1 MVISFVS
8 PLLFVVLIGCCLVV
22 LGHAVAVFFLLHCIY
37 ERFNPNRSLEPVQIL
52 CIVEHVACLI
62 LEGVAG
68 YGERIR
74 RARCRQANE
83 R

>member
-1 MVISFVS
+1 MM
-8 PLLFVVLIGCCLVV
+8 LCLRWNSVGGTSV
-22 LGHAVAVFFLLHCIY
+22 T
-37 ERFNPNRSLEPVQIL
+37 FNPNRSLLPVQIL
-52 CIVEHVACLI
+52 CIVEHIVCLI

-68 YGERIR
+68 YVERIR

>member
-1 MVISFVS
+1 MGGTSVT
-8 PLLFVVLIGCCLVV
+8 
-22 LGHAVAVFFLLHCIY
+22 
-37 ERFNPNRSLEPVQIL
+37 FNPNRSLLPVQIL
-52 CIVEHVACLI
+52 CIVEHIVCLI

-68 YGERIR
+68 FAERIR